1 LAKLGLIRTDS
12 IEFDLKF
19 QLREGRWEE
28 GGERDANFLMIF
40 LQLVYGLNFVNGT
53 NAAMA
58 ISELQAIQ
66 RISNWENIKA
76 IEVC

>member
-1 LAKLGLIRTDS
+1 MG
-12 IEFDLKF
+12 
-19 QLREGRWEE
+19 G
-28 GGERDANFLMIF
+28 GGERGTQIFNDF